1 MSNKTL
7 DDFIEKI
14 ANECVEN
21 MSNEDKEYICD
32 HPRALDHHFG
42 YCMYIRNKYLWNA
55 DFESMGN
62 YVHPDDL
69 SGYIMSRIISMLTDY
84 DNTDTYIY
92 RLYEHKSFAKLKRA
106 YRRIYGESPDGII
119 EKYRE
124 EYPDESSCY
133 EDICMMFGFHIH
145 ANESDP
151 VEMEIHNRKESV
163 IHKVIS
169 EIAEKVWK
177 VDEVRAR
184 ASECSIDKEVVEER
198 INAVKKELFDDE
210 EYIPMSYVLL
220 LSGKEIGDDLY
231 EECRKDICVE
241 LERNPWMMKKLDK
254 TIFHDREIAKV
265 VLKHSFAMEELP
277 EYQNDDEMV
286 KYALEH
292 DIRSFQYIGEKYLD
306 DRELVRN
313 VIERSDRRHVIM
325 GYKNMERYRKDREV
339 VYLACMTNS
348 SNLRYVDPEFR
359 DDYELVKKMLESGEY
374 FCLFD
379 MSERLKGDMS
389 LAIFMANTEE
399 PDCVAAFNEG
409 IRDSDELAEIIIKK
423 HGISYDSLSGMSDR
437 IKEKYGVKPGE

>member
-21 MSNEDKEYICD
+21 MSDEDKEYISD
-32 HPRALDHHFG
+32 HPCALDYHFG

-55 DFESMGN
+55 DLESMGIDA
-62 YVHPDDL
+62 HPDDL
-69 SGYIMSRIISMLTDY
+69 SGSIMRRIISMLTDY
-84 DNTDTYIY
+84 DETDPYIY
-92 RLYEHKSFAKLKRA
+92 RLFEHESFASLRRE
-106 YRRIYGESPDGII
+106 YRHTYGKNPDEII

-133 EDICMMFGFHIH
+133 EYIRMMFGLHIH

-151 VEMEIHNRKESV
+151 VEMEVHNRKESV
-163 IHKVIS
+163 IRKVIS

-184 ASECSIDKEVVEER
+184 ASECSIDKEVVDKR
-198 INAVKKELFDDE
+198 IDTVKKALFDDE
-210 EYIPMSYVLL
+210 EYIPMSYVFL

-254 TIFHDREIAKV
+254 SIFHDREIAKV

-313 VIERSDRRHVIM
+313 MIVKLERYTVM
-325 GYKNMERYRKDREV
+325 QFKNMERYRKDKEF
-339 VYLACMTNS
+339 VYLACRTNS
-348 SNLRYVDPEFR
+348 LNYFYVDSKYR
-359 DDYELVKKMLESGEY
+359 DDYELIKILLRLRKY
-374 FCLFD
+374 HCLSE
-379 MSERLKGDMS
+379 MSERLKDDMS
-389 LAIFMANTEE
+389 LAIFQANTEN
-399 PDCVAAFNEG
+399 PDWIMEFSEC

-423 HGISYDSLSGMSDR
+423 HGISEDSLYGMSDR
-437 IKEKYGVKPGE
+437 IKEKYGVKPKR

>member
-21 MSNEDKEYICD
+21 MSDEDKEYICD

-55 DFESMGN
+55 DLESMGID
-62 YVHPDDL
+62 VHPDDL

-106 YRRIYGESPDGII
+106 YRRIYGENPDGII

-124 EYPDESSCY
+124 EYPDESSSR
-133 EDICMMFGFHIH
+133 DLISMLFGFHISPDK
-145 ANESDP
+145 SDP
-151 VEMEIHNRKESV
+151 VEMEVHNRKESV

-177 VDEVRAR
+177 IDEIRAR
-184 ASECSIDKEVVEER
+184 ARECGIDKEVVEER
-198 INAVKKELFDDE
+198 IDTVKNALFDDE

-220 LSGKEIGDDLY
+220 LSGKEISDGLY

-241 LERNPWMMKKLDK
+241 LECNPWMMKKLDK
-254 TIFHDREIAKV
+254 SIFHDREIAKV
-265 VLKHSFAMEELP
+265 VLKHSFAMEQLP

-286 KYALEH
+286 RYALEH
-292 DIRSFQYIGEKYLD
+292 DICSFQYIGEKYLD

-313 VIERSDRRHVIM
+313 MIVKLERYTVM
-325 GYKNMERYRKDREV
+325 QFKNMERYRKDKEF
-339 VYLACMTNS
+339 VYLACRTNS
-348 SNLRYVDPEFR
+348 LNYFYVDSKYR
-359 DDYELVKKMLESGEY
+359 DDYELIKILLRLREY
-374 FCLFD
+374 HCLSE
-379 MSERLKGDMS
+379 MSERLKDDMS
-389 LAIFMANTEE
+389 LAIFQANTEN
-399 PDCVAAFNEG
+399 PDWIMEFSER

-423 HGISYDSLSGMSDR
+423 HGISEDSLYGMSDR
-437 IKEKYGVKPGE
+437 IKEKYGVKPGK